1 MANSKLDTLN
11 LINKLNNAYQCC
23 KACGSKYGVYS
34 VGCSSSWFGNCDV
47 CGLENVSVTETRD
60 YAYLYTGVTKLRQQ
74 LEAMKDSTEAKPTSP
89 EVKYTSKITRVE
101 IVREDEFCP
110 LYTTV
115 SIDDEGGGAFIVI
128 NAETGEVRL
137 DFEEFNEVI
146 KAVNLLREQN
156 G

>member
-1 MANSKLDTLN
+1 MANSKLEILN

-60 YAYLYTGVTKLRQQ
+60 YAYLITGVRKLKEE
-74 LEAMKDSTEAKPTSP
+74 LKAMDTSTEAKPTSP

-101 IVREDEFCP
+101 ICREDQYCP

-137 DFEEFNEVI
+137 DFEEFDEVI
-146 KAVNLLREQN
+146 KAVKILREQN

>member
-1 MANSKLDTLN
+1 VANSKLETLN

-23 KACGSKYGVYS
+23 KACGAKYGVYS
-34 VGCSSSWFGNCDV
+34 VGCSSTWIGNCDV

-74 LEAMKDSTEAKPTSP
+74 LEAMKTSKEAKETST
-89 EVKYTSKITRVE
+89 EVKYSMKITSVE
-101 IVREDEFCP
+101 IAREDELVA

-115 SIDDEGGGAFIVI
+115 SVEDEGGGPFITI
-128 NAETGEVRL
+128 RADSGEVRL
-137 DFEEFNEVI
+137 DFDEFDEVI